1 MPSAPLKFR
10 QTEVT
15 RAVKA
20 MRKAGVDVARLDIM
34 PDGRISIVPSGP
46 VATNDNAESA
56 GEGEWDAI

>member
-1 MPSAPLKFR
+1 
-10 QTEVT
+10 
-15 RAVKA
+15 